1 MIMAREYDHEGKLI
15 KPPIE
20 SISSGR
26 VFRPSRRLKYKYWL
40 ESVIMAVLFWFIT
53 VLVMFGTIYLVYM
66 VAGDLWQFQAWLDQ
80 MWVLVNV
87 WFWVLDLAWLIL
99 VAVFIPIYLN
109 SFEYSVRTE
118 TGESMPEVYVKK
130 GIITVTRK
138 HVPFRSITNVSTRTG
153 PFDRLFRIGDIEIET
168 AGYSGPYQEG
178 PEQKISGIAFY
189 EELRDYILNELRKFR
204 EPYVLGTE
212 SPTVRDDGVQ
222 DEEPGGKEGALLREL
237 REVRSVLMEIRE
249 LLKRRNR

>member
-1 MIMAREYDHEGKLI
+1 VKMAKDYDHDGKVI
-15 KPPIE
+15 KPPME

-26 VFRPSRRLKYKYWL
+26 VFRPSRRLKYKYWS
-40 ESVIMAVLFWFIT
+40 ESVIMAVLFWFLT
-53 VLVMFGTIYLVYM
+53 VLVIFGTFYVVYAA
-66 VAGDLWQFQAWLDQ
+66 AGILWQFQALMDQ
-80 MWVLVNV
+80 IWMSVNV
-87 WFWVLDLAWLIL
+87 WFWIIDMAWL
-99 VAVFIPIYLN
+99 VPVTVFIPIYLN

-118 TGESMPEVYVKK
+118 TGESLPEVYVKK

-153 PFDRLFRIGDIEIET
+153 PFDRLFRIGSIEIET

-178 PEQKISGIAFY
+178 PEEKIAGIAFY

-212 SPTVRDDGVQ
+212 IPPVHDEGVRG
-222 DEEPGGKEGALLREL
+222 EEPEGEESALLREM
-237 REVRSVLMEIRE
+237 REVKSVLIEIRE
-249 LLKRRNR
+249 LLQRRNR